1 MDVTRSQTGT
11 YGILVG
17 CLIRRKPMTLSKLE
31 EKLVIDL
38 VDMFLTKDEQDIIYR
53 VELTG
58 QGSKDKILAEVSL
71 LFKVIEIEENE
82 VA

>member
-1 MDVTRSQTGT
+1 
-11 YGILVG
+11 
-17 CLIRRKPMTLSKLE
+17 MTLSKLE